1 MILQVPRDLGLG
13 MMEETSHPNL
23 DVGDPL
29 VGKCGSIKS
38 FNIFKS
44 STRCTITT
52 TCSNTT
58 IKRSVAFQTTSTNHF
73 FLFAI
78 FCLWNLKESPEKNTR
93 NCQPKRPSGTRCQV
107 KGDGFFRLENST
119 NGSWSHDFQGKG
131 SSPEN
136 PEIFF
141 DSISFPIFCGLY
153 PLYPKFL
160 YGSIHYLFFEIIHF

>member
-1 MILQVPRDLGLG
+1 

-58 IKRSVAFQTTSTNHF
+58 IKKSVAFQTTSTNHF
-73 FLFAI
+73 FLLAI
-78 FCLWNLKESPEKNTR
+78 FLFVKSKRITRKKHEELSAKTAFWNKM
-93 NCQPKRPSGTRCQV
+93 PSER
-107 KGDGFFRLENST
+107 R
-119 NGSWSHDFQGKG
+119 W
-131 SSPEN
+131 
-136 PEIFF
+136 IFF
-141 DSISFPIFCGLY
+141 AWKIRRMEAEAMISREKVHLPKIPKSFLIPFRSPFFVDCIHCIPNFCMVQSITF
-153 PLYPKFL
+153 
-160 YGSIHYLFFEIIHF
+160 FFEIIHF